1 MKRIGEPLGGET
13 GKIGDK
19 ASESMNN
26 PYDTPPEVDD
36 DDQRPEEPDRRLPLT
51 QLGGIAL
58 MLIAIAFGFRGEIAE
73 GSYAFAMAAVILI
86 YGRVVGDW

>member
-1 MKRIGEPLGGET
+1 VNLLAGKPVKSAMKRAKLV
-13 GKIGDK
+13 
-19 ASESMNN
+19 NN

-51 QLGGIAL
+51 QLGGITL
-58 MLIAIAFGFRGEIAE
+58 MLIAIAFGFRGEITE